1 MFAVGTG
8 GMSVIAFEMETWPG
22 GRQAGRQAGSSVFT
36 YSISKIQRTTSTLG
50 LAVSSGI

>member
-22 GRQAGRQAGSSVFT
+22 GRQAGRQFCFHLQYFKNPANYFD
-36 YSISKIQRTTSTLG
+36 LG